1 MPKYDQVIQHNFRKN
16 FNELLKEATK
26 EFKSGMEY
34 ELWCDKLKTR
44 IVGLFW
50 RAYLDDSQVP
60 TICISDVSINSKR
73 KSGNRLTSDD
83 ISIRIED
90 PTGEIDRYMHY

>member
-1 MPKYDQVIQHNFRKN
+1 MPKYDQVIQHEFRKS
-16 FNELLKEATK
+16 FNTLLEEATK
-26 EFKSGMEY
+26 EFNSGMDY
-34 ELWCDKLKTR
+34 NLWCDKLKTR

-50 RAYLDDSQVP
+50 RAYLDDNQVP
-60 TICISDVSINSKR
+60 TTCISDISIYPKENNSDH
-73 KSGNRLTSDD
+73 LTSDD